1 MAKRLAGAALC
12 MLLALSLCACAAR
25 PSVVYT
31 ARPEG
36 TRLTVLF
43 GESTSDPGVGDMLRA
58 HIEQHFPEVELEWES
73 VDWGE
78 QFSGR
83 LNAKIASGE
92 TPDLIIGKAQDVQAY
107 SALGALGTFPE
118 DFASLLTE
126 QGQIASTVDGAL
138 YGLTYNQI
146 YQGVLYNK
154 NIFYRFNLTPP
165 ETIEELRA
173 IVDRLE
179 SAGQVAFAAHFQE
192 TWYTGNIL
200 MQFALN
206 EVFSRVP
213 DWGDL
218 CAGAH
223 LARRGVRLQQRGHA
237 PLRPGGGGH
246 VPDRELVGADAAIHR
261 ALPQDRLFS
270 LSKPDWRF
278 QADRGAQHHLHEE
291 RDHRA
296 RRAH

>member
-179 SAGQVAFAAHFQE
+179 SAGRSPLPRTF
-192 TWYTGNIL
+192 
-200 MQFALN
+200 
-206 EVFSRVP
+206 RK
-213 DWGDL
+213 
-218 CAGAH
+218 
-223 LARRGVRLQQRGHA
+223 RGT
-237 PLRPGGGGH
+237 
-246 VPDRELVGADAAIHR
+246 R
-261 ALPQDRLFS
+261 ATF
-270 LSKPDWRF
+270 
-278 QADRGAQHHLHEE
+278 
-291 RDHRA
+291 
-296 RRAH
+296 